1 MMSGEPPTLTWW
13 GCAAFELRVERDE
26 DSVAF
31 DPFVKPDRP
40 RFGSIFCSH
49 EHYDHYHEPTLRRLC
64 VGQAFRRLVVSHW
77 CLHASRLKS
86 PIWDDPL
93 PTDGAFL
100 EAGERIALYP
110 QYAKDPT
117 ITWPGPTELDVG
129 RWRVQ
134 GVESSENPREYL
146 DGSPITTPYPNM
158 GYVLTDTVTG
168 TGIYHPGDLWDA
180 FPSMAEL
187 RGQVDIMLYP
197 ISKLQ
202 GVEAAVVD
210 LIRPRVLIPMHY
222 RPRHSAAFPI
232 PINLAAG
239 SVSVVDP
246 ITGARLPG
254 ATDEAYQRDIRTLI
268 RRHWY
273 PTPAD
278 PAAKIAAL
286 QTMIGDLARFVTVEA
301 GQPYALSDLLAA

>member
-31 DPFVKPDRP
+31 DPLVKPDRP

-86 PIWDDPL
+86 PIWDDPP

-100 EAGERIALYP
+100 EAGQRTALYP
-110 QYAKDPT
+110 RYAKDPT
-117 ITWPGPTELDVG
+117 ITWPGPIELDLG

-180 FPSMAEL
+180 FPAMAEL
-187 RGQVDIMLYP
+187 RGQVNIMLYP
-197 ISKLQ
+197 ISKLR

-210 LIRPRVLIPMHY
+210 LIRPRILIPMHY

-278 PAAKIAAL
+278 PAAKIAEL